1 MTGVDASGNETTG
14 DVDFTV
20 VEAAPFKLDLRPG
33 INFISIPGMPMGD
46 GGEINALLGAHPVT
60 TVSTYDRSLELQG
73 QNPWLR
79 STKDA
84 ETGMFSGD
92 ITMIEPGKAYFITA
106 TASSEVS
113 VKIQRGVTELPPTI
127 TVRQGYNA
135 IGYWSVSG
143 DSSAEI
149 DDYLNSIGWT
159 VAYSYDPTP
168 GRGWTTIRRG
178 QTDENGDG
186 LRIEEGKGYLVY
198 ATYDSVLT
206 P

>member
-1 MTGVDASGNETTG
+1 MDASGNEKAG

-33 INFISIPGMPMGD
+33 INFISIPGMPMDDSGD
-46 GGEINALLGAHPVT
+46 INVMLGAHPGDHGLHLRQGLGAPGTEPVAEVHQGRGDGACSAVT
-60 TVSTYDRSLELQG
+60 S
-73 QNPWLR
+73 P
-79 STKDA
+79 
-84 ETGMFSGD
+84 
-92 ITMIEPGKAYFITA
+92 MIEPGKAYFITA

-113 VKIQRGVTELPPTI
+113 VKLQRGVTELPPTI

-135 IGYWSVSG
+135 IGFWSVSG
-143 DSSAEI
+143 DPDAEI
-149 DDYLNSIGWT
+149 DEYLNSIGWS

-168 GRGWTTIRRG
+168 GRGWTVIRRG
-178 QTDENGDG
+178 GLDDNDEP
-186 LRIEEGKGYLVY
+186 LKIEEGKGYLVY